1 MEETNEIPAPGTR
14 QLNLKK
20 SFKLG
25 LRSLLTTSS
34 KEEFCRAF
42 PRFTNAEQERLHRLF
57 IQVITSLH
65 ENIEDDFESLC
76 NETQAGS
83 TLDTIEQL
91 VEEQSLDPLFTDK
104 SNVGDVSHSLS
115 LVKKNEV
122 QHLMN
127 LLEKAEEHNRIIR
140 ARVEFMK
147 NKRQDFSSSA
157 DVVEKLRTRIFELRS
172 IE

>member
-34 KEEFCRAF
+34 KQEFCRAF

-65 ENIEDDFESLC
+65 ENIE
-76 NETQAGS
+76 AGS